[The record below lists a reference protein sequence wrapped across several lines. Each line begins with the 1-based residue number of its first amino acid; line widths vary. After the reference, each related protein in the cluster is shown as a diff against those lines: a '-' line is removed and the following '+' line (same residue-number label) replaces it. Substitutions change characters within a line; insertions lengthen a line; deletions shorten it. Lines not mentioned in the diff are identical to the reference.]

1 MSGNDLNRSITA
13 WSTNDA
19 SECDLHV
26 AVPRAARCD
35 GRRRERNALS
45 VVRQQKKQ
53 HDRENGDHE
62 TMFKTIVLPRV
73 SLHADKADYESG
85 TARLPK
91 IIVVSQPFGVDLYQ
105 CRPAA

>member
-1 MSGNDLNRSITA
+1 
-13 WSTNDA
+13 
-19 SECDLHV
+19 
-26 AVPRAARCD
+26 
-35 GRRRERNALS
+35 
-45 VVRQQKKQ
+45 
-53 HDRENGDHE
+53 
-62 TMFKTIVLPRV
+62 MFKTIVLPRV